1 MPYETTLKC
10 DRQRRH
16 DIIQLGI
23 VRTVKAERTIPPASG
38 DDGSAS
44 GHGPRLPLKEPY
56 GPRLLGTD
64 KVVRRHDR
72 VAEVDP
78 AAGLLDSQYD
88 NRHEFITVHDILIL
102 DLF

>member
-1 MPYETTLKC
+1 MPYESTLKC

-23 VRTVKAERTIPPASG
+23 VRTVKAERTVPPASG
-38 DDGSAS
+38 NDGSAS
-44 GHGPRLPLKEPY
+44 GHGPGFSLKEPD

-64 KVVRRHDR
+64 KIVRSHDR

-78 AAGLLDSQYD
+78 APGFLDSLDD
-88 NRHEFITVHDILIL
+88 NRHEFITVHNHLL
-102 DLF
+102 EHH